1 MERKLSEKST
11 VGSATKDVS
20 EPAKTYA
27 ASAFEGAEKMAGSG
41 SGVYSSSN
49 SEEEI
54 KSLRDQ
60 LKTAQDALAGAT
72 KIAGDTAK
80 KFVSDT
86 ASNISD
92 TVSNAAS
99 GVSDQSAKVANA
111 VSGGTTDMANRVEQ
125 FTRSNP
131 MLALGAALAIGLLIG
146 SRSSGNRS

>member
-11 VGSATKDVS
+11 VGSAAKDFS
-20 EPAKTYA
+20 EPTKTYA
-27 ASAFEGAEKMAGSG
+27 ASAFEGTEKMAGSG
-41 SGVYSSSN
+41 SGIYSSAS
-49 SEEEI
+49 SEDEI

-60 LKTAQDALAGAT
+60 LKTAQDALAAAT

-86 ASNISD
+86 ASTISD
-92 TVSNAAS
+92 SVSTAAS
-99 GVSDQSAKVANA
+99 GVSDQSARVASA
-111 VSGGTTDMANRVEQ
+111 VSGGTTDMANKVEQ